1 MIHMNDQN
9 SSQVE
14 IVTSLVTADPIFL
27 EALSRD
33 VQSNSCG
40 AIVTFCGAV
49 RENDHGKKVVSLKY
63 EIHPSAQEVL
73 MQVVRKVSNRHDVVK
88 VAVAHRYGDILIG
101 EAAFIVAVSA
111 VHRVAAFE
119 ACSELVDEVKAQIP
133 IWKYQVFADGTD
145 EWVNSA

>member
-1 MIHMNDQN
+1 MSDQS

-14 IVTSLVTADPIFL
+14 IVIALVTADSISL

-33 VQSNSCG
+33 VQSDSCG
-40 AIVTFCGAV
+40 ATVTFCGDV
-49 RENDHGKKVVSLKY
+49 RDNDHGKKVVSLKY
-63 EIHPSAQEVL
+63 EVHPSAQEVL
-73 MQVVRKVSNRHDVVK
+73 TQVVRKVANRHDVVK
-88 VAVAHRYGDILIG
+88 VAVAHRYGEIPIG
-101 EAAFIVAVSA
+101 ESAFIVAVSA

-119 ACSELVDEVKAQIP
+119 ACSELVDAVKAQLP

>member
-1 MIHMNDQN
+1 MSDQGN
-9 SSQVE
+9 SQVE
-14 IVTSLVTADPIFL
+14 IVKSLVTANPILL
-27 EALSRD
+27 ETFTRD
-33 VQSNSCG
+33 VQSDTCG
-40 AIVTFCGAV
+40 AIVTFCGVV
-49 RENDHGKKVVSLKY
+49 RDNDHGKKVVSLKY
-63 EIHPSAQEVL
+63 EIHPSAQDIL
-73 MQVVRKVSNRHDVVK
+73 TQVVRKVSNRHDVVK
-88 VAVAHRYGDILIG
+88 VAVAHRYGDIPIG

>member
-1 MIHMNDQN
+1 MNDQN

-14 IVTSLVTADPIFL
+14 IVTALVTTDPISL
-27 EALSRD
+27 EALSHD
-33 VQSNSCG
+33 VQSDSCG

-49 RENDHGKKVVSLKY
+49 RDNDHGKKVISLKY

-73 MQVVRKVSNRHDVVK
+73 TQVVRKVANRHDVVK
-88 VAVAHRYGDILIG
+88 VAVAHRYGEIPIG
-101 EAAFIVAVSA
+101 ESVFIVAVSA
-111 VHRVAAFE
+111 VHRAAAFE

-145 EWVNSA
+145 EWVNCA

>member
-1 MIHMNDQN
+1 MSDQGN
-9 SSQVE
+9 SQVE
-14 IVTSLVTADPIFL
+14 IMTSLVTADPISL

-33 VQSNSCG
+33 VQSNFCG

-49 RENDHGKKVVSLKY
+49 RDNDHGKKVVSLKY

-73 MQVVRKVSNRHDVVK
+73 MQVVRKVSNRHDVAK
-88 VAVAHRYGDILIG
+88 VAVAHRYGDIPIG